1 MRVPATFGIGLT
13 LWGHSCAV
21 VSVDRPDGSSG
32 QLLLDPGNLTPS
44 LTAVRSLD
52 AVLVTH
58 AHPDHV
64 DPDQIRRLRRDAP
77 VPIYG
82 DETVQQ
88 LLADAGIADTIVAD
102 PDLSSVADIPVKIST
117 SVHEG
122 IYPGVPMP
130 VNLTY
135 LIAGTVFAPGDAFAV
150 PDFPVDVLLLPIG
163 APWMKLADSIDYL
176 RVVAPRVAIPVHDSG
191 LASTHQTLHRSLIT
205 RFAPQATTVAAP
217 ALGERLH
224 LSTARAQDVK

>member
-1 MRVPATFGIGLT
+1 MRVPATPGIGLT

-44 LTAVRSLD
+44 LTAVGPLD

-58 AHPDHV
+58 AHPDHI
-64 DPDQIRRLRRDAP
+64 DADQIRRLRREALVP
-77 VPIYG
+77 VYG
-82 DETVQQ
+82 DEAVQQ
-88 LLADAGIADTIVAD
+88 LLADAGITETIVAD
-102 PDLSSVADIPVKIST
+102 PDLTSVAGIPVRIST

-122 IYPGVPMP
+122 IYPGVPVP

-135 LIAGTVFAPGDAFAV
+135 LIAGTVFAPGDSFVV

-176 RVVAPRVAIPVHDSG
+176 RAIAPRIAIPVHDSG
-191 LASTHQTLHRSLIT
+191 LASAHQTLHRSLIT
-205 RFAPQATTVAAP
+205 TFAPQATTVVSP
-217 ALGERLH
+217 GRGEHLH
-224 LSTARAQDVK
+224 LRTAHPRT